1 MTTLASFEVQAQ
13 EEQQTPAPWLVI
25 GLALGAALLL
35 AAGMLVARCSAQ
47 GSFLEV
53 AQILAREFSRA
64 EGSCSNLCEAGY
76 RLRSRSRVGA

>member
-35 AAGMLVARCSAQ
+35 AAGMLVAR
-47 GSFLEV
+47 L
-53 AQILAREFSRA
+53 
-64 EGSCSNLCEAGY
+64 
-76 RLRSRSRVGA
+76 LRRGAPTK